1 MSEPKKHHY
10 VQRAYLHRWSD
21 VSGNIY
27 ICDLSNGNIHK
38 GPAKSAAWE
47 KYYYCL
53 QDPSHP
59 EYRFEIEEFLGKDIE
74 GPAGPLIDKLD
85 AERGLSSEEKAHLA
99 LYIAF
104 QKTRVPFF
112 EKFSNELAEKMDKER
127 LLNTLNDKALF
138 ERIMSENAEKY
149 KAWKRIPSREE
160 MIKALE
166 EDRVQMKYPRG
177 HSLKTMLQL
186 SGPLSDLY
194 AQWRWIL
201 LETKA
206 SNFITSDNPAVTI
219 SLARKEGGTLGET
232 TFPLSPKHC
241 LLIDQESQGKL
252 LITEES
258 SEGVKEINRRTLLH
272 ATRYLFGSSKE
283 TLEECYKEYTR
294 LKSLSSEIKSAHFNG
309 GKSLVPKEKLFIKRK
324 LLKK

>member
-1 MSEPKKHHY
+1 MSEPKKQHY

-21 VSGNIY
+21 ASGDIY

-53 QDPSHP
+53 EDPAHP

-74 GPAGPLIDKLD
+74 YPAGPLIDKLD
-85 AERGLSSEEKAHLA
+85 AETELSPEEKSHLA

-112 EKFSNELAEKMDKER
+112 EKFSNELAEKFDKEGLLK
-127 LLNTLNDKALF
+127 LLNNEPLF
-138 ERIMSENAEKY
+138 ERFMAENTEKY
-149 KAWKRIPSREE
+149 KKFAKVPSREE
-160 MIKALE
+160 VIKAIE
-166 EDRVQMKYPRG
+166 ENRVQMKYPRG
-177 HSLKTMLQL
+177 HSLKNMLQL
-186 SGPLSDLY
+186 SLPLSDLY
-194 AQWRWIL
+194 AQRQWIL
-201 LETKA
+201 LEAKTL
-206 SNFITSDNPAVTI
+206 SFITSDNPAVTI

-241 LLIDQESQGKL
+241 VLIDQESQGKFAV
-252 LITEES
+252 TEEDLD
-258 SEGVKEINRRTLLH
+258 GIREINRRTLLH

-283 TLEECYKEYTR
+283 ILEECYKEYMR
-294 LKSLSSEIKSAHFNG
+294 LQPLRSAMTSVNLRGGQPLSSG
-309 GKSLVPKEKLFIKRK
+309 EKLFTKRH
-324 LLKK
+324 LIL